1 MARRRSAPAAGSQKV
16 GSRSGQD
23 LAEHVSFPAD
33 TELLH
38 EGDPVERLGIV
49 ESGRVALR
57 LLVPGEGMVTTE
69 TVEVGDVFGLSAL
82 VPPHRSTATVTTVG
96 QVDALFV
103 DAATLRSAFDHD
115 CEFAASVYFSVAQ
128 ALLRRLDA
136 TQETMLDLFAGPHR
150 AAR

>member
-1 MARRRSAPAAGSQKV
+1 M
-16 GSRSGQD
+16 
-23 LAEHVSFPAD
+23 SFPAD
-33 TELLH
+33 TELLR

-96 QVDALFV
+96 QVDALF

-128 ALLRRLDA
+128 SLLGRLDA
-136 TQETMLDLFAGPHR
+136 THETMLDLFAGPPR